1 MTLTRATQE
10 REGGPRDTSCG
21 LDLVGELRK
30 GFLEEVAFELRFE
43 ESGGTKK
50 VKKRGES
57 IPRTAFIQK
66 PRREYGGAD
75 SGPGWKVSFLLEP

>member
-1 MTLTRATQE
+1 MESEWGVILDKVV
-10 REGGPRDTSCG
+10 RE
-21 LDLVGELRK
+21 